1 MLLSPLAPHLC
12 EELWQRLGHAESL
25 AYAPWP
31 EVDSALLVDDEVEIA
46 VQVQGKVR
54 AKIRVPAD
62 ADEEAVLA
70 AAMAVENVQKHA
82 GDGKPRRV
90 IYVAGRLLNIVV

>member
-1 MLLSPLAPHLC
+1 
-12 EELWQRLGHAESL
+12 L
-25 AYAPWP
+25 AYEPWP
-31 EVDSALLVDDEVEIA
+31 EADPALLVDDAVEIA

-62 ADEEAVLA
+62 ADEDTVLE
-70 AAMAVENVQKHA
+70 AAMAVENVARHV
-82 GDGKPRRV
+82 GDGRPRRV